1 MDHNKKL
8 ALVSVIPFADKATE
22 LGCYTKTQRYNL
34 GTAWAVLLENLAAV
48 GLSMSST
55 IEQLEPKIA
64 AVLEE
69 RGRHKKVNAKSLRAY
84 QARINK
90 LLQDFTKWNG
100 GDFMKWKQEIE
111 KSSSNNDAKS
121 QKRRKATRQRTN
133 PSYVEDDLDSIT
145 HRLIANEGKEGKIV
159 LPNDLSEQE
168 IETIWAQLGA
178 LQSLIKAQA
187 AALKGKAPKAPA
199 A

>member
-1 MDHNKKL
+1 MDRNKQL
-8 ALVSVIPFADKATE
+8 ALVTVIPFADKATE

-34 GTAWAVLLENLAAV
+34 GTAWAVLLENLGAV
-48 GLSMSST
+48 GLSLSST

-64 AVLEE
+64 AALEE

-111 KSSSNNDAKS
+111 KSSSNGDAKS
-121 QKRRKATRQRTN
+121 QKRRKVTRPRTN
-133 PSYVEDDLDSIT
+133 SSGVEDDVDSIT
-145 HRLIANEGKEGKIV
+145 HRLIANDEKEGKIV

-168 IETIWAQLGA
+168 IDTIWAQLAA
-178 LQSLIKAQA
+178 LQNLIKAQA
-187 AALKGKAPKAPA
+187 AALKGKAAKTPTA
-199 A
+199 